1 MEGAIRMRVRNIRH
15 SRDLFGEQNSTV
27 RKKWKRTLQAFL
39 LVCPALIISLIFV
52 YYPAAYMLRLSF
64 FEWDLISPE
73 QTYVGLSNYEEI
85 LAKGSDFWK
94 SILITLQYGAIYIV
108 SSLFWGLLLAVALDR
123 VKFLNNLFQSLFF
136 VPSVT
141 SISVVSVVWSLI
153 FNPQIG
159 PLNKIL
165 ANLGVAGASLPQWFN
180 DPNLAVPALA
190 IIGTWQ
196 SLGFTTLLL
205 LAGLRNIPSSYYEAA
220 AVDGASRWKSFWKIT
235 MPLLSPVLFFVI
247 FMLIINSFQVFGAV
261 AIMTQG
267 RPLGSTNVVLYY
279 IYQQGFRFFDSGI
292 ASAASWIVFM
302 IILAIY
308 MLQSKLGERSVF
320 YQ

>member
-1 MEGAIRMRVRNIRH
+1 MK
-15 SRDLFGEQNSTV
+15 V
-27 RKKWKRTLQAFL
+27 RKPSRLNNLLDSKDEAVKRKWKRTWQAFL
-39 LVCPALIISLIFV
+39 FISPALVIAILFV
-52 YYPAAYMLRLSF
+52 YYPAVYTLRLSF

-73 QTYVGLSNYEEI
+73 QTFVGLNNYKEI
-85 LAKGSDFWK
+85 LTKGSDFWK
-94 SILITLQYGAIYIV
+94 SILITLQYGVIYTV
-108 SSLFWGLLLAVALDR
+108 SSLFWGILLAVALNR
-123 VKFLNNLFQSLFF
+123 IKFLNDFFQSLFF
-136 VPSVT
+136 IPSVT

-159 PLNKIL
+159 PLNKFL
-165 ANLGVAGASLPQWFN
+165 ENLGMASTSLPQWLN
-180 DPNLAVPALA
+180 DPKLAISVLA

-196 SLGFTTLLL
+196 SLGYITLLL

-220 AVDGASRWKSFWKIT
+220 AVDGANRWNSFWHIT
-235 MPLLSPVLFFVI
+235 IPLLSPVLFFVI

-279 IYQQGFRFFDSGI
+279 IYQQGFRFFDAGV
-292 ASAASWIVFM
+292 ASAASWILFT
-302 IILAIY
+302 IIFITFL
-308 MLQSKLGERSVF
+308 LQTKLGERRVF